1 MSLSDHFPKFFQP
14 LLWDWSTHAGFGSKL
29 SSWSTEPKR
38 NCSESRASI
47 EFKASGQIQ
56 VSKYEHLPFPQTTT
70 VDGEFQMNCLISG
83 LLIPRG
89 AGIVNS
95 KLCLGKILD
104 PYHPANWSCP
114 LLGYQLASQC
124 NRKQRQPFP
133 YKSFFFPE
141 LSKFTNWFR
150 REEKLQGGTYDL
162 PLGYSVEGRETDN
175 GILQKVRNQK
185 KK

>member
-1 MSLSDHFPKFFQP
+1 MSLSEHFPNFFQP

-83 LLIPRG
+83 FLIPRG

-95 KLCLGKILD
+95 KFCLGKILD
-104 PYHPANWSCP
+104 PYHLPQGDHAPCLATSWHLSATGNKGSPSPTSHFSSLNFQNSQTDSEKKRNYRGKPMTC
-114 LLGYQLASQC
+114 LLV
-124 NRKQRQPFP
+124 
-133 YKSFFFPE
+133 
-141 LSKFTNWFR
+141 T
-150 REEKLQGGTYDL
+150 
-162 PLGYSVEGRETDN
+162 V
-175 GILQKVRNQK
+175 
-185 KK
+185 